1 VVNSGPVSSN
11 EINAEDQARLR
22 RLLRETRWGALATA
36 RDGEPFA
43 SWVAFALEADGGGAL
58 LHLSRLAWHA
68 RYLLVNPHASLSLS
82 EPDADAGA
90 DPQQLARVSLQG
102 AVEAIVRDTD
112 TYVRARERYLA
123 RLPAAV
129 GNFEFADFDLYRLH
143 FTDARYVPG
152 FGRAHRLDS
161 AALARLAA
169 DESREGFSP
178 SPSGRGM
185 G

>member
-1 VVNSGPVSSN
+1 VASN

-58 LHLSRLAWHA
+58 LHLSRLARHA

-82 EPDADAGA
+82 EPDVDAGA

-123 RLPAAV
+123 RLPAAA